1 MSTITLHLNNE
12 EERLFNEFAVY
23 KGEELSYLLK
33 SSLLE
38 KIHNE
43 SFQNS
48 IQYYE
53 KTKDEDLVLMSHEDF
68 WKEVER

>member
-38 KIHNE
+38 KIHRE

-48 IQYYE
+48 IQHYE
-53 KTKDEDLVLMSHEDF
+53 KTKEKDLVLMSHEDF

>member
-23 KGEELSYLLK
+23 KGEDLSYLLK

-48 IQYYE
+48 IQHYE

>member
-1 MSTITLHLNNE
+1 MSIITLHLNNE

-48 IQYYE
+48 IQHYE

-68 WKEVER
+68 CKEVER

>member
-43 SFQNS
+43 SFQDS
-48 IQYYE
+48 IQHYE

>member
-1 MSTITLHLNNE
+1 MSIITLHLNNE
-12 EERLFNEFAVY
+12 EERLFNEFAIY

-48 IQYYE
+48 IQHYE

>member
-12 EERLFNEFAVY
+12 EERIFNEFAKY

-33 SSLLE
+33 SALLE
-38 KIHNE
+38 KIHQE

-48 IQYYE
+48 IQHYE
-53 KTKDEDLVLMSHEDF
+53 KRKD
-68 WKEVER
+68 

>member
-1 MSTITLHLNNE
+1 MSTITLQLNNE
-12 EERLFNEFAVY
+12 EERLFNEFAKY

-33 SSLLE
+33 SALLE
-38 KIHNE
+38 KIHQE

-48 IQYYE
+48 IQHYE

>member
-38 KIHNE
+38 KIHQE

-48 IQYYE
+48 IQDYE
-53 KTKDEDLVLMSHEDF
+53 KTKEEDLVLMSHEDF

>member
-12 EERLFNEFAVY
+12 EERIFNEFAKY

-38 KIHNE
+38 KIHQE

-48 IQYYE
+48 IQHYE
-53 KTKDEDLVLMSHEDF
+53 KK
-68 WKEVER
+68 KR

>member
-1 MSTITLHLNNE
+1 MSIITLHLNNE

-48 IQYYE
+48 IQHYE

>member
-23 KGEELSYLLK
+23 KGEDLSYLLK
-33 SSLLE
+33 SALLE
-38 KIHNE
+38 KIHQE
-43 SFQNS
+43 SIQNS
-48 IQYYE
+48 IQQYE
-53 KTKDEDLVLMSHEDF
+53 KAKDEGVVLMSHEDF

>member
-12 EERLFNEFAVY
+12 EERIFNEFAKY

-38 KIHNE
+38 KIHQE

-48 IQYYE
+48 IQHYE
-53 KTKDEDLVLMSHEDF
+53 KRKDEDLVLMSNEDF

>member
-12 EERLFNEFAVY
+12 EERIFNEFAKY

-38 KIHNE
+38 KIHQE

-48 IQYYE
+48 IKHYE
-53 KTKDEDLVLMSHEDF
+53 KRKDEDLVLMSHEDF

>member
-12 EERLFNEFAVY
+12 EERIFNEFAKY

-33 SSLLE
+33 SALLE
-38 KIHNE
+38 KIHQE

-48 IQYYE
+48 IQNYE
-53 KTKDEDLVLMSHEDF
+53 KRKDEDLVLMSHEDF

>member
-1 MSTITLHLNNE
+1 MSTITLQLNNE
-12 EERLFNEFAVY
+12 EERLFNEFAKY

-33 SSLLE
+33 SALLE
-38 KIHNE
+38 KIHQE
-43 SFQNS
+43 SFQKS
-48 IQYYE
+48 IQHYE